1 MRPLRILQVSRV
13 FHPHLG
19 GIEKHVEWLS
29 RALLARGHHVEVLTL
44 DRSFADGSAYPP
56 GDVLD
61 ADGPTPLRV
70 TRVPF
75 AGSTRY
81 PLAPG
86 VVRYF
91 QRGWDVVHVHAL
103 DFLADVAVATR
114 PWHRTPVV
122 LSTHGG
128 FFHTD
133 VARRLKQAWFHTA
146 TRALVQTVDALV
158 YTSDQDQELFRRI
171 TTRGTLVRSAVEL
184 GPWRALV
191 PAPESGRFV
200 TTGRVDV
207 HKGLADMVRALA
219 ALRDR
224 DSRPFHA
231 HVVGPEVVPGLLASL
246 RADAHAL
253 GVGDR
258 VTFHGKLGFGEM
270 QDHVRRAEIGLFPST
285 YESFG
290 LSVVEA
296 LAAGVVP
303 VLNDIRAFRY
313 FMDGE
318 QNGFVTRFADPG
330 AAAATI
336 QRARELGEGRGR
348 VVAAARASSE
358 RYGWEAVVG
367 DIEAV
372 YAGVVGRGK
381 GRRSA

>member
-1 MRPLRILQVSRV
+1 MRPLRILQVTRV

-44 DRSFADGSAYPP
+44 DRSFADGSPYPP
-56 GDVLD
+56 SDILD
-61 ADGPTPLRV
+61 AEGPAPLRV

-86 VVRYF
+86 VVSHF
-91 QRGWDVVHVHAL
+91 KRGWDVIHVHAL
-103 DFLADVAVATR
+103 DFLADAAVTTR

-133 VARRLKQAWFHTA
+133 FARKLKEAWFQTA
-146 TRALVQTVDALV
+146 TRALVHTVDALV
-158 YTSDQDQELFRRI
+158 YTSDQDQDLFRRI
-171 TTRGTLVRSAVEL
+171 TRRGTLLRSAVEL
-184 GPWRALV
+184 GPWRALE

-207 HKGLADMVRALA
+207 HKGLSDMIRALA

-224 DSRPFHA
+224 DARPFHA

-246 RADAHAL
+246 RADAQTL

-258 VTFHGKLGFGEM
+258 VTFHGKLSFAEM
-270 QDHVRRAEIGLFPST
+270 QDCVRRAEIGLFPST

-296 LAAGVVP
+296 MAAGVVP
-303 VLNDIRAFRY
+303 VLNDIPAFRY
-313 FMDGE
+313 FIDGE
-318 QNGFVTRFADPG
+318 RNGFVTQFADAG

-336 QRARELGEGRGR
+336 QRARDLGEERAR
-348 VVAAARASSE
+348 VVAATRASAE
-358 RYGWEAVVG
+358 QYGWEAVVG
-367 DIEAV
+367 DVEAL
-372 YAGVVGRGK
+372 YDGVA
-381 GRRSA
+381 RR